1 MMITPSDIQAAI
13 IARLKETFPG
23 ETIYEDL
30 TPRNFARPSNM
41 VQLDSISSEQS
52 GRNVVKLLFKYK
64 INTFS
69 EVDEIHNSHLAVLDF
84 RSMMIVSAFA
94 GGGYLKVSDRAPTI
108 VSCTADTTP
117 YDFAEVVMTVSLTY
131 DRSED
136 MSEFNPAEV
145 YAIMQD
151 LALRTKTKEDH
162 EA

>member
-41 VQLDSISSEQS
+41 VQLDSISPEQC
-52 GRNVVKLLFKYK
+52 GRNIVKLLFKFR
-64 INTFS
+64 ITTFT

-84 RSMMIVSAFA
+84 RAMMIVTAFS
-94 GGGYLKVSDRAPTI
+94 GDGYLKVSDRAPTVI
-108 VSCTADTTP
+108 SCVADTTP
-117 YDFAEVVMTVSLTY
+117 YDYAEVSLTISLTY
-131 DRSED
+131 DR
-136 MSEFNPAEV
+136 SEFNPAEV